1 MGVIYWDYGIMKF
14 DNRGMDAIEFYKGYY
29 ELKEFPVDESTIKF
43 LKELKKELSQ
53 KNEREFERLS
63 LDNYKMRKMLIK
75 EENELIHITMGKDKW
90 RLFVEFLRNKRKE
103 TSPTPPKKGLNIL
116 GDYEGVLPGDLW
128 ED

>member
-14 DNRGMDAIEFYKGYY
+14 DNRVMDAIEFYKGYY

-90 RLFVEFLRNKRKE
+90 RLFVEFLSNNKRNEESKI
-103 TSPTPPKKGLNIL
+103 TA
-116 GDYEGVLPGDLW
+116 
-128 ED
+128 